1 MSISG
6 LTDPAGERVIIHSD
20 LNNFY
25 ASVECLY
32 RPEIRGQ
39 PVAVGGDSQARHGI
53 VLAKNELAKS
63 WQVKTGEPLW
73 QALQKCPRLVIVPPN
88 FQRYLRF
95 SRLAREIYQDYTDQ
109 IEPFGIDECWLDITG
124 TLPEKARKGT
134 AKNRAAAGEMIAQQ
148 IRCRIRE
155 EMGITVS
162 VGVSFNKIF
171 AKLGSDLK
179 KPDAV
184 TVVSVGNFREKIWP
198 LSVRELLY
206 VGPSTEK
213 KLSGL
218 GINTIG
224 DLALVDP
231 ALLRSQLGKWG
242 ETLWSYAN
250 GYDHSPVMRLGEESV
265 IKSVGNSTTTYR
277 DLKDEEDVR
286 MVFCVL
292 CESVASRMRKHGFLG
307 KTLTIS
313 IRDDQLYTFER
324 QMTLEQPTWSVELML
339 RGCIRL
345 FRQHWKWNHAIRS
358 LGVRMNDLCTSD
370 APTQMSL
377 FTDYQQQDQRESIE
391 RTIEQLRRRFG
402 PHCINRAVV
411 LRDRRLT
418 GTMSPNGHMI
428 EPSGSFWRGEHL
440 DKNKER

>member
-1 MSISG
+1 VVGISG
-6 LTDPAGERVIIHSD
+6 LRLPAGERVILHSD

-32 RPEIRGQ
+32 HPELRGK

-63 WQVKTGEPLW
+63 CQVKTGEPLW
-73 QALQKCPRLVIVPPN
+73 QAIGKCPQLVIVPPN

-95 SRLAREIYQDYTDQ
+95 SRLARNIYQDYTDQ

-124 TLPEKARKGT
+124 SIPLSARKGT
-134 AKNRAAAGEMIAQQ
+134 AEDRAQAGEEIAQQ
-148 IRCRIRE
+148 IRQRVRE
-155 EMGITVS
+155 EMGVTVS

-198 LSVRELLY
+198 IPVRELLY
-206 VGPSTEK
+206 VGPSTGR

-218 GINTIG
+218 GVNTIG
-224 DLALVDP
+224 DLAAVDP
-231 ALLRSQLGKWG
+231 VLLHSQLGKWG

-250 GYDHSPVMRLGEESV
+250 GYDRSPVTRQGEESV
-265 IKSVGNSTTTYR
+265 IKSIGNSTTTYR
-277 DLKDEEDVR
+277 ALQSEEDVR

-307 KTLTIS
+307 RTLTIS

-324 QMTLEQPTWSVELML
+324 QMTLGQPTWSVEQML
-339 RGCIRL
+339 AGCIRL
-345 FRQHWKWNHAIRS
+345 FRQHWNWKHTIRS
-358 LGVRMNDLCTSD
+358 LGVRMTELCPPD
-370 APTQMSL
+370 APFQMDL
-377 FTDYQQQDQRESIE
+377 FTDYRKQERQESIE
-391 RTIEQLRRRFG
+391 KTVDQLRKRFG
-402 PHCINRAVV
+402 PHCIDRAVV
-411 LRDRRLT
+411 LQDRRLT
-418 GTMSPNGHMI
+418 GAKPENEHLVK
-428 EPSGSFWRGEHL
+428 PSGSFWERGTFG
-440 DKNKER
+440 